1 MLEELK
7 QNFKGNLKLA
17 LKRDLDADLISPTT
31 RAKFEWALE
40 EIERLE
46 DHAEAEYY
54 RGYGNGYDNGYD
66 YGVEL
71 GSEGW

>member
-46 DHAEAEYY
+46 QLLDEEYY
-54 RGYGNGYDNGYD
+54 RGYDNGLE
-66 YGVEL
+66 YGTNFGNED
-71 GSEGW
+71 W